1 MSPEPGERKRFG
13 RYETLFRIAGGGMA
27 EVYAARALGEGGFQ
41 KLVALKRMR
50 PELAEDARFVTMFLD
65 EGRVA
70 ANIASPNVVSTLDLG
85 RAEDRSLYLVM
96 ELVKGV
102 SLQQLMAET
111 KLRGTTIPLPMAVD
125 IIAQAAA
132 GLHDAHEARSPGGE
146 PLSIVHR
153 DCSPHNI
160 LIDVGG
166 QVKIT
171 DFGIAKAMERQTQS
185 HAGEMKGKLCYL
197 SAEQARGQPVDR
209 RADVFILGI
218 VAWEVLTGQ
227 LLFDADHPV
236 EALAKVT
243 SMPIPPVDSINPA
256 VSRDLAAAVAQALER
271 DPDQRFGTAAAFG
284 NALAN
289 AMGGRP
295 PPRAQIGAFVREHGG
310 PALRYLQQS
319 IREAL
324 GKPDSVPPPASDAY
338 PVPLALRPPK
348 LPSEVAPEPP
358 SGVRPRLP
366 TRPMGSSPPPRSRR
380 RIRPRR
386 PPRRSA
392 IAARAPARSR
402 CPSRRRPRPR
412 RALGSRPSRC
422 PRDPRGRGPARPPR
436 RSRAPAS
443 RARAT
448 GPSRS
453 PTPEPPPA
461 APAERSSGVLWKVA
475 AVVALLLMGG
485 TAAALGA
492 WYSDRT
498 SIVSEETPAP
508 PPAVATRAPEAPVAR
523 PAPAP
528 APQPEPEP
536 EPEPVAAPEPA
547 PEPEPVAAAE
557 PEPPAPRAGSRPAHD
572 APAASRPWAGHRDRH
587 AGQPARRSRE
597 HLRRDPLGAHP
608 AALTR
613 NRSEGGSMRGH
624 EHRREPP

>member
-102 SLQQLMAET
+102 SLQQLVTET
-111 KLRGTTIPLPMAVD
+111 KLRGTTIPLPIAVD

-218 VAWEVLTGQ
+218 VAWEVLAGQ

-366 TRPMGSSPPPRSRR
+366 TRPMGSSPPPALDATDPAAAPAPAERDRR
-380 RIRPRR
+380 ARARTEPMPEPPEATPASRPRLATE
-386 PPRRSA
+386 PLPEGSA
-392 IAARAPARSR
+392 G
-402 CPSRRRPRPR
+402 PRPR
-412 RALGSRPSRC
+412 SATAPLPGAGIPRTRHGTVALA
-422 PRDPRGRGPARPPR
+422 D
-436 RSRAPAS
+436 
-443 RARAT
+443 
-448 GPSRS
+448 
-453 PTPEPPPA
+453 PEPPPA
-461 APAERSSGVLWKVA
+461 APAQRSSGVLWKVA

-528 APQPEPEP
+528 APQPEPQP
-536 EPEPVAAPEPA
+536 EPEPLAAPEPA

-557 PEPPAPRAGSRPAHD
+557 PEPPAP
-572 APAASRPWAGHRDRH
+572 APARAPRTTPRRPRGPGPGTVTGTPAS
-587 AGQPARRSRE
+587 
-597 HLRRDPLGAHP
+597 PLGDRASTFDEIP
-608 AALTR
+608 WERTP
-613 NRSEGGSMRGH
+613 
-624 EHRREPP
+624 RR

>member
-50 PELAEDARFVTMFLD
+50 PELAEDARFVAMFLD

-85 RAEDRSLYLVM
+85 RAEDSSLYLVM

-102 SLQQLMAET
+102 SLQQLMTET

-132 GLHDAHEARSPGGE
+132 GLHDAHEARSPAGE

-243 SMPIPPVDSINPA
+243 SMPIPPVDSINSA

-271 DPDQRFGTAAAFG
+271 DPYRRFGTAAAFG

-324 GKPDSVPPPASDAY
+324 GKPESVPPPASDAY
-338 PVPLALRPPK
+338 PIPLALRAPK
-348 LPSEVAPEPP
+348 LPSELAPEPP

-366 TRPMGSSPPPRSRR
+366 TRPMGSSPPPALDATDPAVAPGPAERERRARARTEPIPDEPRSAPAS
-380 RIRPRR
+380 RPRLATE
-386 PPRRSA
+386 PLPEGP
-392 IAARAPARSR
+392 AA
-402 CPSRRRPRPR
+402 PRPR
-412 RALGSRPSRC
+412 RATEPLPGAAI
-422 PRDPRGRGPARPPR
+422 PRTRHGTVALPDPE
-436 RSRAPAS
+436 APD
-443 RARAT
+443 
-448 GPSRS
+448 
-453 PTPEPPPA
+453 PEPA
-461 APAERSSGVLWKVA
+461 APASGALWKVA
-475 AVVALLLMGG
+475 AVLALLLVGG

-498 SIVSEETPAP
+498 STAIDAAP
-508 PPAVATRAPEAPVAR
+508 PEVARPAADAPLAR
-523 PAPAP
+523 PAPASREAPPEAPPDP
-528 APQPEPEP
+528 APAAPDPEPP
-536 EPEPVAAPEPA
+536 D
-547 PEPEPVAAAE
+547 PEPVAAAE
-557 PEPPAPRAGSRPAHD
+557 PDPPEPAPALPRGPRGVPRRPRGP
-572 APAASRPWAGHRDRH
+572 APGTVTGTPAS
-587 AGQPARRSRE
+587 
-597 HLRRDPLGAHP
+597 PLGDRASTFDEIP
-608 AALTR
+608 WERTP
-613 NRSEGGSMRGH
+613 
-624 EHRREPP
+624 RR